1 MIDDMTRQ
9 IQEKVY
15 NKYGIAIATVGVYS
29 MNTTDDMALRI
40 KCDITRLVMSEEFVL
55 LLLGFYLDVE

>member
-15 NKYGIAIATVGVYS
+15 NKYGFAIATVGVYS
-29 MNTTDDMALRI
+29 MNTTDD
-40 KCDITRLVMSEEFVL
+40 
-55 LLLGFYLDVE
+55 

>member
-1 MIDDMTRQ
+1 MDPITPERFMLRCRYIYQAATIDELTRQ

-29 MNTTDDMALRI
+29 DEYDWSMP
-40 KCDITRLVMSEEFVL
+40 E
-55 LLLGFYLDVE
+55 